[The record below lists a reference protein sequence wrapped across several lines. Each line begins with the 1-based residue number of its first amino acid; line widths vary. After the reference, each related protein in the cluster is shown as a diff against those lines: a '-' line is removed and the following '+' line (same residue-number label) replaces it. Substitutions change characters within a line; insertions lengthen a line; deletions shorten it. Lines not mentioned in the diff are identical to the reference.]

1 MNSTMKYGKM
11 ARTTGRIG
19 SPSAGGVDHSDR
31 PRLRAPGSG
40 IPSFDVPRAASC
52 RTIERNYEWFCVDW
66 FMPDSDRAAGA
77 GQSSGESG

>member
-1 MNSTMKYGKM
+1 MNSTMKQGRM
-11 ARTTGRIG
+11 ARTAGRIG
-19 SPSAGGVDHSDR
+19 SPSAGGVDHSDG
-31 PRLRAPGSG
+31 PRQRAPGSG

-66 FMPDSDRAAGA
+66 FVPESDRA